1 MRKIIGCARVSID
14 GVMQEDTSDGFDL
27 GGWSMKF
34 ADAKSGA
41 AIMGMVGT
49 LDKPYDLLLGH
60 KTYDIFAGYWPNVPA
75 DNPIGPV
82 FTKANKYV

>member
-27 GGWSMKF
+27 GGWNMKF

-60 KTYDIFAGYWPNVPA
+60 KTYNILQA
-75 DNPIGPV
+75 IGPMSRQTTRSV
-82 FTKANKYV
+82 RSSQKRTNTY